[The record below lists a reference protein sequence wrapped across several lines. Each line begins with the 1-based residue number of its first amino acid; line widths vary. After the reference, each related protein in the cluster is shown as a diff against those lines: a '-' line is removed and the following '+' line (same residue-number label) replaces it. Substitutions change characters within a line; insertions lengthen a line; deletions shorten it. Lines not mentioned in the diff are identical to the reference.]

1 MEEKETNREAI
12 KTIYEYSQNFY
23 EEQRNRFDRLDAK
36 STNLVTF
43 AGIIAGL
50 GLFSTQFFFGEDVKT
65 PCQIIFYILSFGLYM
80 CSILCFLLSTL
91 FALKAYRVREI
102 CTIPTA
108 TKIIEW
114 YRSEKISDK
123 SEERIL
129 KLLAYRMSQ
138 GADNYL
144 EKSDGKVEQIKI
156 SEKFLKRAI
165 VLMAIFIGI
174 FTIMKIFSF

>member
-1 MEEKETNREAI
+1 MEEKKTTIEAI
-12 KTIYEYSQNFY
+12 KTIHQYSQNFY

-36 STNLVTF
+36 SSNLVTF
-43 AGIIAGL
+43 AGIIAGV
-50 GLFSTQFFFGEDVKT
+50 GVFSTQFFFGENIT
-65 PCQIIFYILSFGLYM
+65 NPCQIIFYILSLGLYM
-80 CSILCFLLSTL
+80 SSILCFLLSTL

-114 YRSEKISDK
+114 YMSEEISNK

-129 KLLAYRMSQ
+129 KLFTYRMSQ

-144 EKSDGKVEQIKI
+144 EKSDEKVEQIKT

-174 FTIMKIFSF
+174 FTIMRIFSF